1 MSSEPASHLTLFTD
15 GGARGNPGPAA
26 CGVYVVDQTGEVVF
40 QTGKVIGEST
50 NNEAEY
56 QAFLL
61 SLEWLGEYVSD
72 HTLTSVEWKLD
83 SMLVVKQLLREW
95 KLKEA
100 RMAALATECWARLA
114 KLPFSYRITHVPRE
128 LNRHAD
134 ALVNAALDGRPI
146 A

>member
-1 MSSEPASHLTLFTD
+1 MSGESARHLTVFTD

-26 CGVYVVDQTGEVVF
+26 CGVYVVDQTGAIVF
-40 QTGKVIGEST
+40 QTGEVIGEST

-61 SLEWLGEYVSD
+61 SLNWLTEYLQT
-72 HTLTSVEWKLD
+72 HTVAGVEWKLD
-83 SMLVVKQLLREW
+83 SMLVVKQLLKKW

-100 RMAALATECWARLA
+100 RMAALAAQCWAQLE
-114 KLPFSYRITHVPRE
+114 KVPFPYRITHVPRE

-134 ALVNAALDGRPI
+134 ALVNAALDGKTL